1 MYVCIHT
8 NPNPNPY
15 PNPLPRMRPLE
26 PAPRPQRSWPQDIA
40 EEANGYFTQIF
51 HQEMSIPDAI
61 RMLARFHDGPLPRH
75 RQVITRIPL
84 TSNPSPDTMSHPVTP
99 TPTKHTNTH
108 KHTHS
113 HTHAHTRTSRHPPP
127 RLTSRHVTSRHVTSR
142 YLTPTPTNP
151 HLSIYPDPDPT
162 PRSIPPPYS
171 SVRPSHS
178 RSWNVSSPSCALNSR
193 IFRNIP
199 RTTFA
204 SPPSSRVPCCAKV
217 WSGVRISRGSWTLSW
232 RPWPTTPRGP

>member
-108 KHTHS
+108 KHTHA
-113 HTHAHTRTSRHPPP
+113 HTLTHTRTHTRTHTHISPSTPTP
-127 RLTSRHVTSRHVTSR
+127 DLTSRHVTSRHVT
-142 YLTPTPTNP
+142 LPHPNP
-151 HLSIYPDPDPT
+151 Y
-162 PRSIPPPYS
+162 
-171 SVRPSHS
+171 
-178 RSWNVSSPSCALNSR
+178 
-193 IFRNIP
+193 
-199 RTTFA
+199 
-204 SPPSSRVPCCAKV
+204 
-217 WSGVRISRGSWTLSW
+217 
-232 RPWPTTPRGP
+232 